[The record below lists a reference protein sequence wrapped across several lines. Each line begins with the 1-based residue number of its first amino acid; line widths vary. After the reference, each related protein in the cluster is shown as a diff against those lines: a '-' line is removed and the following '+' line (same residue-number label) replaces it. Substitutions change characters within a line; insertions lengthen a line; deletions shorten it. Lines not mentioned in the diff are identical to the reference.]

1 MTRRKGT
8 NYLRFSVLEAV
19 AVLRDAV
26 LSPRLDAA
34 ELFVRDAAARG
45 FGRAVDLADDFAT
58 GRAVRGRDTAPRDV
72 AAGLAATDLAATGL
86 AAAGLAAA
94 AGSRGSATERPF
106 PSAGCAA
113 RCTGVKRI

>member
-72 AAGLAATDLAATGL
+72 AAGLAA
-86 AAAGLAAA
+86 AGLAAA

>member
-1 MTRRKGT
+1 MTRKKGT
-8 NYLRFSVLEAV
+8 NYLRFSVFEAV
-19 AVLRDAV
+19 VVLRDAV

-34 ELFVRDAAARG
+34 ELFVRAAAARG

-58 GRAVRGRDTAPRDV
+58 GRAVRGRDNVPREGV
-72 AAGLAATDLAATGL
+72 AGFAVT
-86 AAAGLAAA
+86 GLAAA
-94 AGSRGSATERPF
+94 AGSRDSAAGRPL

>member
-26 LSPRLDAA
+26 LSPRLEAV
-34 ELFVRDAAARG
+34 ELFVRAAAARG
-45 FGRAVDLADDFAT
+45 FGRAVDLAADFAT
-58 GRAVRGRDTAPRDV
+58 GRAVRGRATAPREG
-72 AAGLAATDLAATGL
+72 AAGFAATGF
-86 AAAGLAAA
+86 AAAT
-94 AGSRGSATERPF
+94 GSRVSALGRPF

-113 RCTGVKRI
+113 RWTGVKRI

>member
-72 AAGLAATDLAATGL
+72 AAGLAATGL

>member
-45 FGRAVDLADDFAT
+45 LGRAVDLAADFAP
-58 GRAVRGRDTAPRDV
+58 GRAVRGRDAAPRV
-72 AAGLAATDLAATGL
+72 AAGFAATGL
-86 AAAGLAAA
+86 AAAG
-94 AGSRGSATERPF
+94 SRVSATGRPL